1 MSKLYVTLIFLIPLL
16 GTSRPGR
23 SQTLFTLLSPKDTR
37 VNFINKIEE
46 NDSLHI
52 FRYEYLYNGN
62 GIGIGDFN
70 NDGSPDLFI
79 SGNTV
84 DNKLYINKSA
94 AWKIT
99 FEDISKKAKVEGNGT
114 WSTGVSVADVNGDG
128 LLDIYV
134 CHSGFFRKLS
144 DRNNELF
151 INQGIKN
158 GVPVFKEMAVE
169 AGLNAIGS
177 QSTQAAFFD
186 YDKDGDL
193 DMFLLNHSN
202 HTVNPFLN
210 TREMRAT
217 PNPYYGNRLFENISE
232 NGKLKFKDVTQK
244 AGIIN
249 NALNFGLSVI
259 VADMN
264 QDGWP
269 DLYTTSDYTEVD
281 CYYVNNK
288 NGTFTES
295 LKKSFTHVSKFSMGA
310 DVGDFNNDGKPDV
323 LTLDMLPE
331 DNHRQKLL
339 KGPDVYDQYHLLL
352 DSGYYHQNMRN
363 MLHLNRGVDAEG
375 HVKFS
380 EIGQMAGVANT
391 DWSWAGLM
399 ADLDNDGWKDLLIT
413 NGYLRDFT
421 NMDFLK
427 YTVADEQMKEVA
439 RGNLNFKTYGLVQK
453 MPSNKLKNYLFRN
466 TADGLKQ
473 FAFEDVSKKWGFN
486 EEAVSNAA
494 AYADFDGDGD
504 LDIVISNINEPV
516 SIYQNNSD
524 QKSLTIRLSG
534 LGKNTQALGSKVWV
548 YANGT
553 SQYAELYP
561 VRGYQATMTSDLHF
575 GLGKAAEIDSLKVLW
590 PSGKVTMLVNP
601 AEKVLILKEPEEKE
615 EPKKDTALLKTTF
628 QKISAQSVGIDFI
641 HQENEFVDFKVEV
654 LLPYQLSR
662 LGPALVKADVNGDGL
677 EDLFFG
683 GASNQFGVLYLQKQD
698 GKFEGAATQPWRQNA
713 ACEEVSALFFDAEKD
728 GDQDLY
734 VVSGGNEFEDQ
745 APEYRDHL
753 YINDGKGNFHED
765 VLALPSMKNPKQCAV
780 SADIDGDGDMDLFVG
795 GRAVPGSFPM
805 AARSYILRNDSQG
818 SNVKFTDATAEWSKD
833 LLNPGMVTGAS
844 FEDLDQ
850 DKKPDLMLIGDWM
863 AVKVFKNVGNAF
875 KEQRSAALE
884 DSDGMWAALTPVDL
898 DRDGDMDFVLG
909 NGGLNNQYK
918 ASGGQPVTIYYDDFD
933 KNGVIDPVCTY
944 YIGDKSYPMFSRDE
958 MLDQMPYLKRKYTNY
973 ALYADA
979 TVVDIFGQEAV
990 DKSKKVFCKQL
1001 ASIAL
1006 ENKGNFKFEIHQLPQ
1021 EAQISRV
1028 SAIVPVK
1035 LNKEAGTTLLLAGNF
1050 SSYRVQLG
1058 PCDASVGVMLRQV
1071 APFKFESVDLVQSGF
1086 WAMGEIRSGTGLD
1099 DSRIVLSVNNSMPV
1113 IFQCNEQK

>member
-1 MSKLYVTLIFLIPLL
+1 MGRLYFFFIFLISLL
-16 GTSRPGR
+16 GASKPG
-23 SQTLFTLLSPKDTR
+23 QTQSLFTLLSPKDTK

-70 NDGSPDLFI
+70 NDGKPDLFI

-84 DNKLYINKSA
+84 PNKLYLNKSA
-94 AWKIT
+94 GGKIG
-99 FEDISKKAKVEGNGT
+99 FEDISKKAKIEGNGT

-151 INQGIKN
+151 INQGVKN
-158 GVPVFKEMAVE
+158 GVPIFKEMAVD

-217 PNPYYGNRLFENISE
+217 PNPYYGNRFFENVSE
-232 NGKLKFKDVTQK
+232 IGKLKFKDVTQK

-310 DVGDFNNDGKPDV
+310 DVSDFNNDGKPDV

-363 MLHLNRGVDAEG
+363 MLHLNRGTDAEG
-375 HVKFS
+375 NVKFS
-380 EIGQMAGVANT
+380 EVGQMAGISNT

-427 YTVADEQMKEVA
+427 YTVADEQMKEVGK
-439 RGNLNFKTYGLVQK
+439 GNLNFKTYSLVQK
-453 MPSNKLKNYLFRN
+453 MPSNKLRNYLFRN
-466 TADGLKQ
+466 TADASKQ
-473 FAFEDVSKKWGFN
+473 YAFEDVSEKWGFN

-516 SIYQNNSD
+516 SIYQNNSG
-524 QKSLTIRLSG
+524 QKGLTIKLSG
-534 LGKNTQALGSKVWV
+534 VGKNTQALGSKVWV
-548 YANGT
+548 YANGI

-561 VRGYQATMTSDLHF
+561 VRGYQATVTSDLHF
-575 GLGKAAEIDSLKVLW
+575 GLGKTGRIDSLKVVW
-590 PSGKVTMLVNP
+590 PSGKVAMLVNP
-601 AEKVLILKEPEEKE
+601 TDKVLTLKESEAKE
-615 EPKKDTALLKTTF
+615 ASKRDVTPAKTLF
-628 QKISAQSVGIDFI
+628 QKIAAQSIGIDFI
-641 HQENEFVDFKVEV
+641 HKENEFVDFKVEV

-662 LGPALVKADVNGDGL
+662 LGPALAKADVNGDGL

-698 GKFEGAATQPWRQNA
+698 GKFEGANAQPWRQNV
-713 ACEEVSALFFDAEKD
+713 ACEEVNALFFDADKD
-728 GDQDLY
+728 GDPDLY

-745 APEYRDHL
+745 APAYRDHL
-753 YINDGKGNFHED
+753 YINDGKGNFHEE

-805 AARSYILRNDSQG
+805 AARSYILRNDNQG
-818 SNVKFTDATAEWSKD
+818 SNVKFTDVTADWSKD
-833 LLNPGMVTGAS
+833 LLNPGMITGAV

-850 DKKPDLMLIGDWM
+850 DRKPDLMLIGDWM
-863 AVKVFKNVGNAF
+863 AVKVFKNTGNAF
-875 KEQRSAALE
+875 VEQLPAELK
-884 DSDGMWAALTPVDL
+884 DTDGMWAALMPVDL
-898 DRDGDMDFVLG
+898 DHDGDMDFVIG
-909 NGGLNNQYK
+909 NSGLNNQYK
-918 ASGGQPVTIYYDDFD
+918 ASAEQPVTIYYDDFD
-933 KNGVIDPVCTY
+933 KNGVVDPVCTY
-944 YIGDKSYPMFSRDE
+944 FIGDKNYPMFSRDE
-958 MLDQMPYLKRKYTNY
+958 MLDQMPFLKRKYTSY

-979 TVVDIFGQEAV
+979 TMTDIFGQEAV
-990 DKSKKVFCKQL
+990 EKSKKVYCKQL
-1001 ASIAL
+1001 SSIVL
-1006 ENKGNFKFEIHQLPQ
+1006 ENKGDFKFQIHELPE
-1021 EAQISRV
+1021 EAQFSRV
-1028 SAIVPVK
+1028 SAIVPVEMDGDTK
-1035 LNKEAGTTLLLAGNF
+1035 TGLLLAGNF
-1050 SSYRVQLG
+1050 SCYRVQLG
-1058 PCDASVGVMLRQV
+1058 PCDASIGVTLRQI
-1071 APFKFESVDLVQSGF
+1071 APFKFETVSPDRSGF
-1086 WAMGEIRSGTGLD
+1086 WAGGEIRSAIRLND
-1099 DSRIVLSVNNSMPV
+1099 MRIVIGVNGGDPI
-1113 IFQCNEQK
+1113 IFEHTRQK